1 MFSSTGLAIRTQV
14 FVVLAGVAILLF
26 VLYLV
31 RNKHL
36 REQYALL
43 WILAA
48 LVLIFSAVFIEWL
61 EKLSHAVG
69 IDYPPAFLFLV
80 AIVMMLV
87 LQIHFSTV
95 ISNLREQNRALIQ
108 DLGILTAQMQ
118 DLRKKIDGGVSPQ
131 GDSRSTTAHRRRGP
145 KKVEGN

>member
-1 MFSSTGLAIRTQV
+1 MQTFSGTGLPLRTQF
-14 FVVLAGVAILLF
+14 FVVLAGVAVLLF

-36 REQYALL
+36 REQYSLL

-61 EKLSHAVG
+61 EKLSRAVG

-95 ISNLREQNRALIQ
+95 ISNLREQNRTLIQ
-108 DLGILTAQMQ
+108 DLGILAAQMRDMRKQ
-118 DLRKKIDGGVSPQ
+118 IETGAPPTRAEGEGLR
-131 GDSRSTTAHRRRGP
+131 P
-145 KKVEGN
+145 KV

>member
-1 MFSSTGLAIRTQV
+1 MQTFSDTGLPLRTQL
-14 FVVLAGVAILLF
+14 FVMLAGIAILLF

-36 REQYALL
+36 REQYSLL

-48 LVLIFSAVFIEWL
+48 LVLIFSAIFIKWL

-80 AIVMMLV
+80 AIVIVLM

-108 DLGILTAQMQ
+108 DLGILTAQMR
-118 DLRKKIDGGVSPQ
+118 DLLKHIEAGAPPQGVSR
-131 GDSRSTTAHRRRGP
+131 SRTAHARRGR
-145 KKVEGN
+145 KI

>member
-1 MFSSTGLAIRTQV
+1 MPTFSGTGLAIRTQV

-61 EKLSHAVG
+61 EKLSRAVG

-95 ISNLREQNRALIQ
+95 ISNLREQNRTLIQ
-108 DLGILTAQMQ
+108 DLGILTAQMR
-118 DLRKKIDGGVSPQ
+118 DLRKQIETGAPQ
-131 GDSRSTTAHRRRGP
+131 GVRGSATAHRRRRP
-145 KKVEGN
+145 KV